1 MDGIPGLT
9 PPSEAVVS
17 TEREPTSLVAAVG
30 PVEAQ
35 PVVQG
40 FEPVPEAPEQS
51 IGADLMERLEAL
63 EQLALR
69 VAAVERAIAPFAVL
83 VPGLSA
89 IVPIANELAS
99 LVENL
104 SRGRIAVR

>member
-40 FEPVPEAPEQS
+40 FPERVPEAS
-51 IGADLMERLEAL
+51 LLGADLMERLEAL